1 MSKVF
6 DKSETMQYL
15 FGSLL
20 NMRQDAAYPL
30 QLLAFAYCTPLC
42 PSIFPLLDTRE
53 IESVDREIRKEE
65 EGKDGLKI
73 G

>member
-1 MSKVF
+1 
-6 DKSETMQYL
+6 
-15 FGSLL
+15 
-20 NMRQDAAYPL
+20 MRQDAAYPL